1 MVGKSKGFQL
11 LVNIIM
17 IVLSLSCILP
27 FVLLVVASFTEEAAL
42 LENGYS
48 FFPKKLSLEAYE
60 YIWMS
65 ARQIGKA
72 YGMTI
77 LVTAVGTVANVLL
90 TIFLGYLLSKKDLP
104 ARSVLSFFV
113 FFTMLF
119 SGGMVPSYIVWS
131 QLMHVRDTIF
141 GLIFPNLLM
150 GAYNVILMR
159 TYFATNL
166 PLEIVEAAQL
176 DSCSEIGILFR
187 IAIPLSKP
195 MIATIG
201 LFSGLAYWNDWINGL
216 YYLVKRTDLYTI
228 QNVLNNMMNNINFLK
243 NNASSI
249 ADQSVAIPSTG
260 LRVAI
265 AVVAVL
271 PVLAIYPFFNVFLLK
286 VSLWEALR
294 AEKVLREY
302 LKEYRKWTIHM

>member
-65 ARQIGKA
+65 ARRIGKA

-271 PVLAIYPFFNVFLLK
+271 PVLAIYPFFQRFFVK
-286 VSLWEALR
+286 GIVVGGI
-294 AEKVLREY
+294 KG
-302 LKEYRKWTIHM
+302 

>member
-131 QLMHVRDTIF
+131 QLIHVRDTIF

-271 PVLAIYPFFNVFLLK
+271 PVLAIYPFFQRFFVK
-286 VSLWEALR
+286 GIVVGGI
-294 AEKVLREY
+294 KG
-302 LKEYRKWTIHM
+302 

>member
-271 PVLAIYPFFNVFLLK
+271 PVLAIYPFFQRFFVK
-286 VSLWEALR
+286 GIV
-294 AEKVLREY
+294 VGG
-302 LKEYRKWTIHM
+302 IMG

>member
-201 LFSGLAYWNDWINGL
+201 LFSGLAY
-216 YYLVKRTDLYTI
+216 
-228 QNVLNNMMNNINFLK
+228 
-243 NNASSI
+243 
-249 ADQSVAIPSTG
+249 
-260 LRVAI
+260 RVGGG
-265 AVVAVL
+265 VRQTVWQDFV
-271 PVLAIYPFFNVFLLK
+271 
-286 VSLWEALR
+286 
-294 AEKVLREY
+294 
-302 LKEYRKWTIHM
+302 